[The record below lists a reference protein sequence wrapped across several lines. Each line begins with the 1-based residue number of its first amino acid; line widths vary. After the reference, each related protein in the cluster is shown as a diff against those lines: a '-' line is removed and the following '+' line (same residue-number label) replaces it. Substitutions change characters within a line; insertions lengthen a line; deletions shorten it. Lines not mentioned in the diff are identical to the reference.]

1 MENISIISIEGN
13 IGSGKSTL
21 LRKIQYW
28 AKENSYSHIYFALE
42 PVDDWNKIRDNNGE
56 TILSKFYKDQ
66 EKYAFPFQ
74 MMAFITRYNKIQELI
89 DEITENQKK
98 RNLLGVMEKSIIITE
113 RCLYTDKY
121 VFAKMLYDD
130 GKIDEVNYQIYNSWF
145 ETFAKKIPINE
156 VIYIN
161 TPDTNCDERIKNR
174 NRVGESSIPMDYL
187 TRCEDY
193 HNQMIQIMICEKNT
207 KIIQING
214 EEDIN
219 DIDILNK
226 WLETIEYSLKSYEFN
241 HINLL

>member
-28 AKENSYSHIYFALE
+28 AKENKYSHIYFALE

-98 RNLLGVMEKSIIITE
+98 SNVLGPIEKSIIITE

-130 GKIDEVNYQIYNSWF
+130 DKIDEVNYQIYNSWF

-156 VIYIN
+156 VIYID
-161 TPDTNCDERIKNR
+161 TPYTICDERIKNR
-174 NRVGESSIPMDYL
+174 NRAGESSIPMDYL
-187 TRCEDY
+187 KRCEEY
-193 HNQMIQIMICEKNT
+193 HNLMIQTMVHEKKT
-207 KIIQING
+207 KIIPIDG
-214 EEDIN
+214 AEDIN
-219 DIDILNK
+219 NMHILNK
-226 WLETIEYSLKSYEFN
+226 WLETIENSLIDIDY
-241 HINLL
+241 

>member
-66 EKYAFPFQ
+66 KKYAFPFQ

-98 RNLLGVMEKSIIITE
+98 SNVFGLMEKSIIITE

-130 GKIDEVNYQIYNSWF
+130 DKIDEVNYQIYNSWF
-145 ETFAKKIPINE
+145 ETFAKKIPISE

-161 TPDTNCDERIKNR
+161 TPYTICDERIKNR
-174 NRVGESSIPMDYL
+174 NRAGESSIPMDYL
-187 TRCEDY
+187 TRCEGY
-193 HNQMIQIMICEKNT
+193 HNLMIQTMVHEKKT

-219 DIDILNK
+219 NIHVLNK
-226 WLETIEYSLKSYEFN
+226 WLETIKNSLIDIDMDFDY
-241 HINLL
+241 